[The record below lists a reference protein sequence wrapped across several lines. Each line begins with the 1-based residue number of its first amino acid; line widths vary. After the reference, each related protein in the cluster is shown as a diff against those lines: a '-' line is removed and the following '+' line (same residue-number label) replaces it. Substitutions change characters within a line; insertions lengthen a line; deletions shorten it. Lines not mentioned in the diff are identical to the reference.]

1 MTVESNFNNLKNES
15 SQYLKIHEN
24 SPINWQIFGPDAL
37 NQAKSQNKPIF
48 LSIGYSACHW
58 CNLMAKE
65 SFHDQEIA
73 QFLNENFIN
82 IQVDKEEL
90 PDVDQYYQLVSQV
103 ISGKGGWPLN
113 VFLTESLE
121 PYFCGTY
128 FPKTSVNNA
137 PSFRE
142 VIENLSKAYKEDRP
156 KVEEN
161 AKQIVEAIRV
171 PPAIKDKIEFDGHFP
186 SAAGIL
192 NAIKELQDNDH
203 GGFAQA
209 PKFPQFSFY
218 EFAIEQILEGM
229 IPEEFGTHIFK
240 TLDHMLMG
248 GMFDHARGGVHRYAV
263 TQDWK
268 IPHFE
273 KMLYDQAGFLRML
286 VKASLMYPSPLLLDA
301 QMQTL
306 DYLKNEMLSDDN
318 YFYSAQGADSEG
330 IEGLYFTF
338 TYDEFKEVITED
350 EELSEQ
356 FEKLAS
362 WFSITEKGNFQNG
375 LNVISLDFAKRE
387 EFYNP
392 ENWNLVRKAKTLLL
406 NERKNRIPPLT
417 DSKGVSSWNFM
428 LISALVDVIQY
439 SKIEAIKGQASQL
452 LQSCLEGIHKTF
464 IYNEQEND
472 LSRIYTSTTRKEH
485 VPLFDDY
492 VNFCEAQ
499 LRIYEL
505 SGNRTF
511 LQNGIDTLKFTF
523 ANFFDNNRVYTR
535 SKDFADAFEYEN
547 IHVQLYDQS
556 YKSSLSTFILLIRK
570 WKLVDKELAE
580 VEKTMSQLS
589 ENLIQMS
596 LQNPLGYGE
605 TMRAFVYPDMA
616 FKRIQVPL
624 KWLKEN
630 KLVNLFTHFSTRFV
644 MNYHEENN
652 EHWEIHNANECEFK
666 GLSFEEF
673 DNIFKPAPQSENK

>member
-1 MTVESNFNNLKNES
+1 MTAQSNFNNLKNEA
-15 SQYLKIHEN
+15 SQYLKIHQN
-24 SPINWQIFGPDAL
+24 SPINWHIFGPEAL
-37 NQAKSQNKPIF
+37 NLAQTENKPIF

-65 SFHDQEIA
+65 SFHDPEIA
-73 QFLNENFIN
+73 KYLNENFIN

-90 PDVDQYYQLVSQV
+90 PDIDQYYQLASQV
-103 ISGKGGWPLN
+103 ISGRGGWPLN
-113 VFLTESLE
+113 VFLTEKLE

-128 FPKTSVNNA
+128 FPKESINDT
-137 PSFRE
+137 PSFKE
-142 VIENLSKAYKEDRP
+142 VIENISKAYKEERD
-156 KVEEN
+156 KVQEN
-161 AKQIVEAIRV
+161 ANQITESIKL
-171 PPAIKDKIEFDGHFP
+171 PPPIKEKINFEGHFP
-186 SAAGIL
+186 PAAGIL
-192 NAIKELQDNDH
+192 NAIKELQDNKN
-203 GGFAQA
+203 GGYAGA

-248 GMFDHARGGVHRYAV
+248 GMYDHARGGVHRYAV
-263 TQDWK
+263 SEDWK

-286 VKASLMYPSPLLLDA
+286 VKASLMYPSPLILDA

-306 DYLKNEMLSDDN
+306 DYLNNEMLSDDN

-330 IEGLYFTF
+330 IEGLYFTYTF
-338 TYDEFKEVITED
+338 DEFKDVITQD
-350 EELSEQ
+350 EELAEK
-356 FEKLAS
+356 FESIKS
-362 WFSITEKGNFQNG
+362 WFGINEKGNFRNG
-375 LNVISLDFAKRE
+375 LNVISLDFNKKD

-392 ENWNLVRKAKTLLL
+392 ENWNYIRKAKTLLL
-406 NERKNRIPPLT
+406 NDRKNRIPPLT
-417 DSKGVSSWNFM
+417 DNKGVSSWNFM

-439 SKIEAIKGQASQL
+439 SKIETIKAKASTL
-452 LQSCLEGIHKTF
+452 LQKCLEGIHKTF
-464 IYNEQEND
+464 IFQEEESE
-472 LSRIYTSTTRKEH
+472 LSRIYTSTTRKDH

-505 SGNRTF
+505 SGNKIF
-511 LQNGIDTLKFTF
+511 LQNGLDTLKFTF
-523 ANFFDNNRVYTR
+523 ANFFEENKILTR
-535 SKDFADAFEYEN
+535 SKDHTDSFEYDN

-556 YKSSLSTFILLIRK
+556 YKSTLSTFIFLIRK
-570 WKLVDKELAE
+570 WKLVDKELLDI
-580 VEKTMSQLS
+580 EKTLSTLS

-605 TMRAFVYPDMA
+605 TMRAFVYPDIA
-616 FKRIQVPL
+616 FKRIRVPL
-624 KWLKEN
+624 NWLKEN
-630 KLVNLFTHFSTRFV
+630 KLINLFTHFSSRFV

-652 EHWEIHNANECEFK
+652 ESWEIFNVNECEFK
-666 GLSFEEF
+666 GLNFEEF
-673 DNIFKPAPQSENK
+673 ENIFKPAPLEEV